1 MILPDKN
8 LLDIILYSAFL
19 KDKFLIPDR
28 DIWESPWVVG
38 IAGALAIGLVGA
50 IVAPFIVSA
59 IVYALGFTAE
69 GVAAGSF
76 GAWFMSLCG
85 GTIVHGG
92 IIATSQSIGAAGLGA
107 LGTSI
112 SSGFGASIG
121 ILIGS
126 LGGSELA
133 KYIKE
138 MDLNDSEKQILGS
151 LVQIENT
158 YQNDMIIFTLMPAL
172 LFNDT
177 ILRSFFET
185 FIAGSPFTNSK
196 LFRFDF
202 KGNDSS
208 KLKSEQDKVNHTVYN
223 LLISDYEKSRIE
235 CIFNNDQLVGY
246 NLNLDN
252 YKSSNN
258 VVNVLADI
266 WKLLNGNL
274 VINDIDK
281 IRDQVFDNIDKI
293 HVQFNDSIN
302 KIRDQFRVD
311 IDKIHDQFHDNIDK
325 IRDYFNSKFNL

>member
-1 MILPDKN
+1 MILSDKN

-19 KDKFLIPDR
+19 KEKFLIPDR

-38 IAGALAIGLVGA
+38 TAGALAIGLVGA

-59 IVYALGFTAE
+59 IIYALGFTAE
-69 GVAAGSF
+69 GVLAGSF
-76 GAWFMSLCG
+76 GAWFMSLYE
-85 GTIVHGG
+85 GTIASGSLVS
-92 IIATSQSIGAAGLGA
+92 ILQSIGAAGLGS

-126 LGGSELA
+126 LGGSEFA

-138 MDLNDSEKQILGS
+138 IVLNDSEKQILGS

-158 YQNDMIIFTLMPAL
+158 FHNDMIIFTLMPAL

-202 KGNDSS
+202 KENDSS

-223 LLISDYEKSRIE
+223 LLISDYERSRIE
-235 CIFNNDQLVGY
+235 CIIHNDQLVGY

-252 YKSSNN
+252 HKSSNDI
-258 VVNVLADI
+258 VNLLADI

-281 IRDQVFDNIDKI
+281 IRDQ
-293 HVQFNDSIN
+293 
-302 KIRDQFRVD
+302 
-311 IDKIHDQFHDNIDK
+311 FHDNIDK
-325 IRDYFNSKFNL
+325 IRDYFNSKFYL